1 MTVNMKQVRE
11 DMKNEW
17 DMTGEDFDRFDVA
30 QANDLNEGW
39 KEIVMEDCNDDSR
52 KFFIEVND
60 KSEVWNFEWI

>member
-1 MTVNMKQVRE
+1 MTVNMNEVRNQMAE
-11 DMKNEW
+11 HW

-39 KEIVMEDCNDDSR
+39 KEIVMEDKDDDSR
-52 KFFIEVND
+52 RFFIEVNA